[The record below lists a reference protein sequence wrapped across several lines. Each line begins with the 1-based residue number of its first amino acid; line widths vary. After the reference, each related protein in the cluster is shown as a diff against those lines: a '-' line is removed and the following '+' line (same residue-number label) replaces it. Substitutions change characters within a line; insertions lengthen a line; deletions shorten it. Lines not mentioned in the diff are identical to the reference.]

1 MRVLVEKRHRF
12 LMTAP
17 QPRRQIAQQ
26 PRCQLNRITGHQRIK
41 NKIPSTTR
49 AEELTS
55 KPSEAAV
62 DSSPAAASPTISPAK
77 DALKVT
83 LRFTQ
88 MLMKKLPEI
97 VDGNP
102 VKVALGLAKAIIQIK
117 DVCAQNMDAVERRIA
132 STGAQLAILE
142 KALDDPRTYD
152 EEKNPWMKQFKK
164 TLEDELAKLFQLH
177 KESVIR
183 KVADHE
189 DEKNRIAEI
198 LERVNEAR
206 KLFQLGTDIAVFKMV
221 QVIENDL
228 KQFLADHLKV
238 SYKADHK
245 YYVAGSEE
253 GLRRT
258 VCSPGTRDRIR
269 KTIVKW
275 ANDTSPESQGIY
287 WLFGPAGSGKSSI
300 AYTVAR
306 RFELTSDTDDTITL
320 GGNFFCS
327 RQFDET
333 RGASHIIRTIVYH
346 LSLKCKAFAESLRHS
361 GKFDTVHQGPRA
373 QLKDLLVGPWGKSE
387 PVPDTSSP
395 RRYLIVIDALDEIDQ
410 QGGSDFLR
418 ALLDVINEDGLPG
431 LKFFVTS
438 RSDPDLVS
446 RVESFKR
453 KQLYRLQDVEKEE
466 VHADI
471 KMYLEVSLPHFVG
484 RIEMDKLLSFASGLF
499 ISAATL
505 VRYFM
510 NRTRRE
516 QEKFIGMYLSD
527 TTARQTA
534 LDATELLDK
543 LYLQILSD
551 LFACFR
557 GDAFANRLFI
567 LHTFL
572 CTLNRTSTSTVAA
585 LLVSEDRDEIDTD
598 MANGVLSLLYAVL
611 YTDHNQHVLSY
622 HKSFSDF
629 LVDEHRSKEYWCNQ
643 AAHHR
648 LLTESCFRVMNGGLK
663 FNIASIPSSF
673 IFDSDDQE
681 LLSRVEKSI
690 SPTLSYSSRNWSDH
704 LSLMVPTTSNP
715 DPVLAIL
722 EDFLQLRVL
731 FWIEAMNL
739 LNVRGFCD
747 PILRAVSN
755 WASKYQLS
763 LARQLSEAAS
773 FALYFSGSPASSST
787 PHLYISSLATWPRGV
802 EPVRAWRAHFPRIP
816 GVFTNGDGR
825 WIASGS
831 SDNMVRVWDAT
842 TGQVQSVLEGH
853 IGTVL
858 SVAFSSDGTLIA
870 SGSDDKSV
878 RVWDMATG
886 KVRIV
891 LEGHTDWVRSV
902 AFSSDGTRIASASGD
917 RSVRLWDM
925 STGMVQSIL
934 KDHTGEVNSVAFSS
948 DGTRLASGSD
958 DKSVRVWDISTGKVQ
973 SVLEGHTL
981 TVCDGT
987 HIASGSFDRSV
998 QVWDMSM
1005 AKAQSMLDSDQDGSV
1020 FSADGTDVAS
1030 GLNTTSVQVGDLH
1043 MFYKKEKVANPDG
1056 KLTPTGWLLSLTG
1069 KNRLIFVP
1077 VSIKLAMP
1085 TAILVLSSYPYSVV
1099 NLASAAL
1106 GDQWHQIYTPVPQVT
1121 DGQ

>member
-1 MRVLVEKRHRF
+1 
-12 LMTAP
+12 
-17 QPRRQIAQQ
+17 
-26 PRCQLNRITGHQRIK
+26 
-41 NKIPSTTR
+41 
-49 AEELTS
+49 
-55 KPSEAAV
+55 
-62 DSSPAAASPTISPAK
+62 
-77 DALKVT
+77 
-83 LRFTQ
+83 

-117 DVCAQNMDAVERRIA
+117 DAVKENMDAVERRIA

-142 KALDDPRTYD
+142 KALDNPRTYD

-164 TLEDELAKLFQLH
+164 EDTTSPSSMILH
-177 KESVIR
+177 EESVIR

-189 DEKNRIAEI
+189 DEKNRITEI

-221 QVIENDL
+221 EVIQNDL
-228 KQFLADHLKV
+228 RQFLEDCLKV

-253 GLRRT
+253 SLRRT

-269 KTIVKW
+269 NTIVKW

-306 RFELTSDTDDTITL
+306 RFELTSDIDDTITL

-346 LSLKCKAFAESLRHS
+346 LSLKCEAFAESLCHS
-361 GKFDTVHQGPRA
+361 GKFDTIHQGPRT

-387 PVPDTSSP
+387 PVPDQGTSSP

-446 RVESFKR
+446 RVESFQR

-471 KMYLEVSLPHFVG
+471 KMYLQVSLPHFVG
-484 RIEMDKLLSFASGLF
+484 RVEMDKLLSFASGLF

-510 NRTRRE
+510 NRTPRE
-516 QEKFIGMYLSD
+516 QEKFIGTYLSN
-527 TTARQTA
+527 TAAQQTS

-551 LFACFR
+551 LFVCFR

-572 CTLNRTSTSTVAA
+572 CTLNCTSTSTVAA
-585 LLVSEDRDEIDTD
+585 LLVSDHRDEIDTD

-611 YTDHNQHVLSY
+611 YTDNNQHVLSY

-629 LVDEHRSKEYWCNQ
+629 LFDEHRSKEYWCSQ

-663 FNIASIPSSF
+663 FNIACIPSSF

-681 LLSRVEKSI
+681 LPSRVEKSI
-690 SPTLSYSSRNWSDH
+690 SPTLSYSSRNWSNH
-704 LSLMVPTTSNP
+704 LSLMAPTTCNP
-715 DPVLAIL
+715 DPVRAIL

-739 LNVRGFCD
+739 LNVRGLCD
-747 PILRAVSN
+747 PSLKAASN

-787 PHLYISSLATWPRGV
+787 PHLYISSLATWPQSV
-802 EPVRAWRAHFPRIP
+802 EPFRAWRAHFPRIP
-816 GVFTNGDGR
+816 AVFTNGDGR

-831 SDNMVRVWDAT
+831 GDGMVRVWDAT

-853 IGTVL
+853 IEIVL

-870 SGSDDKSV
+870 SGSYDESV

-886 KVRIV
+886 KVRSV

-902 AFSSDGTRIASASGD
+902 AFSSDGTRIASASDD

-934 KDHTGEVNSVAFSS
+934 KDHTGAVTSVAFSN
-948 DGTRLASGSD
+948 DGTRLASGSK
-958 DKSVRVWDISTGKVQ
+958 DKSVRVWDVSTGKVQ

-981 TVCDGT
+981 SVCSVVFSSDGT
-987 HIASGSFDRSV
+987 RIVSGSDDKSVRVWDMSTGMTQSSLEDHTGGVNSVAFLSDGTRIASGSDNKSV
-998 QVWDMSM
+998 RLWDVTTGKVQSVLEGHKSRVWS
-1005 AKAQSMLDSDQDGSV
+1005 AA
-1020 FSADGTDVAS
+1020 FSSDGTRIVS
-1030 GLNTTSVQVGDLH
+1030 GSGD
-1043 MFYKKEKVANPDG
+1043 K
-1056 KLTPTGWLLSLTG
+1056 
-1069 KNRLIFVP
+1069 
-1077 VSIKLAMP
+1077 SIR
-1085 TAILVLSSYPYSVV
+1085 V
-1099 NLASAAL
+1099 
-1106 GDQWHQIYTPVPQVT
+1106 
-1121 DGQ
+1121 